1 MRKFLISAAV
11 LSASLA
17 AAAPATAAQNYRGG
31 DNIKQQLDQIED
43 RIERAEQ
50 RRAISHREAQQL
62 DNRVDRLE
70 DLYDRYRRNGLT
82 RNERQDLQQRI
93 NSLRQQIRF
102 ERNDGNRHR
111 R

>member
-11 LSASLA
+11 LSATLA
-17 AAAPATAAQNYRGG
+17 AAAPVAAQNYRG
-31 DNIKQQLDQIED
+31 DNIKQQLDQVED
-43 RIERAEQ
+43 RIERAQQ
-50 RRAISHREAQQL
+50 RRTISQREAQQL

-70 DLYDRYRRNGLT
+70 ELYNRYRRNGLT

-93 NSLRQQIRF
+93 DTLRQQIRF